1 MVGAFFVLCAI
12 VSDAGNLPKPT
23 AGDRAAYEKARD
35 EAGENASAHVQLA
48 LWCEAR
54 AMNAERDKHL
64 TRATSLEPANV
75 LAHGLLGLV
84 AVGGKWEKPEEVK
97 REIERDPKYQ
107 ALFREYLERRIRTP
121 QRSADAQLRLAAW
134 CAEKGLSDEAMAHY
148 HLVTRLNPSRDT
160 AWIHLGYTKHRNGWV
175 KPEEL
180 AAQKVEA
187 VRQKHAD
194 TRWQPRLEKLREALG
209 STRESRRLQAEREL
223 YQIADPRAAAA
234 IYKTFGNGSDDLQQV
249 AVALLSQLD
258 GPSASLY
265 LVIMAL
271 ERGSIAVRE
280 SAAKALANRD
290 PSEVVGWFINLLH
303 KPYKYEV
310 RRGTTP
316 GAPAELF
323 VDGEKFDLRRL
334 YRFTDVN
341 WQITP
346 IASMRLPLSD
356 RKWVDDSPRNAQIA
370 SFVSMVWSY
379 AVAELEEELQRRNQ
393 KLDQT
398 INDDIRALDDA
409 NAEINYA
416 NGRALELLAT
426 VTGQKFGT
434 DTDAWRKWWSEELGL
449 AFNDRYAENQPTYT
463 ETVGQPVNA
472 VLPTVTYHTVSC
484 FAAGTPVQT
493 LGGAR
498 NVESLLVGDRV
509 LSQDPVS
516 GALSFQPVLATTVRP
531 GAETLRVTID
541 GESVV
546 TTGIHRF
553 WRAGQGWAMARDLK
567 PGDQLRTTDGTKRV
581 QSLEPGATQTV
592 YNLSVAENRSYFV
605 GKSGALVHDVSFVLP
620 VPEPFDRLAAAK
632 QKATK

>member
-1 MVGAFFVLCAI
+1 
-12 VSDAGNLPKPT
+12 
-23 AGDRAAYEKARD
+23 
-35 EAGENASAHVQLA
+35 
-48 LWCEAR
+48 
-54 AMNAERDKHL
+54 
-64 TRATSLEPANV
+64 
-75 LAHGLLGLV
+75 
-84 AVGGKWEKPEEVK
+84 
-97 REIERDPKYQ
+97 
-107 ALFREYLERRIRTP
+107 
-121 QRSADAQLRLAAW
+121 
-134 CAEKGLSDEAMAHY
+134 
-148 HLVTRLNPSRDT
+148 
-160 AWIHLGYTKHRNGWV
+160 
-175 KPEEL
+175 
-180 AAQKVEA
+180 
-187 VRQKHAD
+187 
-194 TRWQPRLEKLREALG
+194 
-209 STRESRRLQAEREL
+209 
-223 YQIADPRAAAA
+223 
-234 IYKTFGNGSDDLQQV
+234 
-249 AVALLSQLD
+249 
-258 GPSASLY
+258 
-265 LVIMAL
+265 MAL
-271 ERGSIAVRE
+271 ERGSNAVRE
-280 SAAKALANRD
+280 SAAKALAHRD

-316 GAPAELF
+316 GAQAELL

-346 IASMRLPLSD
+346 IASIYLPGEQPKLD
-356 RKWVDDSPRNAQIA
+356 FTGRNSQAA
-370 SFVSMVWSY
+370 FLVSIVRSH
-379 AVAELEEELQRRNQ
+379 AFAEVEEELQRRNQ

-398 INDDIRALDDA
+398 MSDDIRALDDA
-409 NAEINYA
+409 NAEINFA

-472 VLPTVTYHTVSC
+472 VLPTVSYVTTSC

-493 LGGAR
+493 LDGAR
-498 NVESLLVGDRV
+498 DIESLSVGDRV

-531 GAETLRVTID
+531 GAQTFRVTID

-581 QSLEPGATQTV
+581 QSLEPDATQTV
-592 YNLSVAENRSYFV
+592 YNLSVAENHSYFV
-605 GKSGALVHDVSFVLP
+605 GKSGALVHDVNFVLP

-632 QKATK
+632 EKATK